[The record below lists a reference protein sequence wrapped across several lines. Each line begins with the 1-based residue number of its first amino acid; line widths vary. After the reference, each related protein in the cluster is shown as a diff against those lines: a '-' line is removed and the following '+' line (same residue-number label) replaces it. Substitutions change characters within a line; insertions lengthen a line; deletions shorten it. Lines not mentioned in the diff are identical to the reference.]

1 MVINLNETQQSAEHH
16 YKLLINMQNKLRR
29 SEAYLLSSAYRKVSA
44 SNAVFCATICADSLI
59 GKIAVS
65 KTAVL

>member
-1 MVINLNETQQSAEHH
+1 
-16 YKLLINMQNKLRR
+16 MQNKLRR

-44 SNAVFCATICADSLI
+44 SNAVFCAIICADSLI